1 MFCCTLHRMFNKVM
15 KPSFVVAFHSAGVFD
30 YFCYLH
36 LKSGQDQ
43 SGAILR
49 MVAKRH
55 LRVME
60 LGTTINNAIII
71 NKVYNVI
78 MFWLLENITF
88 SCTNKSCQII
98 ILDNPSCYRFWWF
111 ENLWMCI
118 FHQLLSDP
126 LLMLY
131 WVPETTDRGGGGGGE
146 QEQEEETFLQ
156 PQCILL

>member
-1 MFCCTLHRMFNKVM
+1 MFNNVM

-78 MFWLLENITF
+78 MF
-88 SCTNKSCQII
+88 
-98 ILDNPSCYRFWWF
+98 
-111 ENLWMCI
+111 
-118 FHQLLSDP
+118 
-126 LLMLY
+126 
-131 WVPETTDRGGGGGGE
+131 
-146 QEQEEETFLQ
+146 
-156 PQCILL
+156 